1 MISWSLSFSLL
12 EPGLHPVRHTFLCM
26 TSRKMCPSAAC
37 HALINHLPRRQ
48 IHREDW
54 LNVTF
59 TMGTTGTAK
68 LFKGRILACLTS
80 TFQNEQLQM
89 PFRILILSLLSAGR
103 RLRAETVSVY
113 SACLQIPL
121 ARHITFGQT
130 DKKKKIEQLLSIKNI

>member
-1 MISWSLSFSLL
+1 
-12 EPGLHPVRHTFLCM
+12 
-26 TSRKMCPSAAC
+26 
-37 HALINHLPRRQ
+37 
-48 IHREDW
+48 
-54 LNVTF
+54 
-59 TMGTTGTAK
+59 MGTTGTAK